1 LLLLPILVVIATTLF
16 FTEQDNKTLKNLV
29 TIPLSKGKIV
39 IAKIGVMA
47 IISVAYTLVGFISSM
62 ICSNIL
68 GIAMENM
75 IQKFILN
82 IALGLMLLAA
92 ALPCVA
98 LVVWF
103 NKSDL
108 ISIVITL
115 FYTIVNYVVHVTD
128 IGMLTPTGLNVGT
141 ILPIP
146 LINRWIYQFY
156 DEGSGAAAEFY
167 NTMRPYFVPTPICI
181 GILLFVAGISIYA
194 IIKIYSKRE
203 I

>member
-1 LLLLPILVVIATTLF
+1 
-16 FTEQDNKTLKNLV
+16 
-29 TIPLSKGKIV
+29 
-39 IAKIGVMA
+39 
-47 IISVAYTLVGFISSM
+47 
-62 ICSNIL
+62 
-68 GIAMENM
+68 
-75 IQKFILN
+75 
-82 IALGLMLLAA
+82 MLLAA

-115 FYTIVNYVVHVTD
+115 FYTIINYVVHVTD
-128 IGMLTPTGLNVGT
+128 IGMLTPVGINIGT

-167 NTMRPYFVPTPICI
+167 NTMRPYFVPTHICVGI
-181 GILLFVAGISIYA
+181 ILLVAIVSIYA
-194 IIKIYSKRE
+194 IIKIYKKRE
-203 I
+203 V

>member
-1 LLLLPILVVIATTLF
+1 
-16 FTEQDNKTLKNLV
+16 
-29 TIPLSKGKIV
+29 
-39 IAKIGVMA
+39 MA
-47 IISVAYTLVGFISSM
+47 IISVAYTLVGFFAST
-62 ICSNIL
+62 ICSALL
-68 GIAMENM
+68 GIPMDHM
-75 IQKFILN
+75 IQKFVLSFM
-82 IALGLMLLAA
+82 LGLMLLAA

-128 IGMLTPTGLNVGT
+128 TGMLTPVGINIGT
-141 ILPIP
+141 VLPIP

-156 DEGSGAAAEFY
+156 DEGNGAAAEFY
-167 NTMRPYFVPTPICI
+167 NTMRPYFVQTPVCICI
-181 GILLFVAGISIYA
+181 ILVIALVSIFA
-194 IIKIYSKRE
+194 IIQIYKNRE

>member
-1 LLLLPILVVIATTLF
+1 M
-16 FTEQDNKTLKNLV
+16 
-29 TIPLSKGKIV
+29 
-39 IAKIGVMA
+39 AKIGVMA
-47 IISVAYTLVGFISSM
+47 IISVSYTLVGFFSSM

-75 IQKFILN
+75 LQKFVLN

-115 FYTIVNYVVHVTD
+115 FYTIINYVVHVTD
-128 IGMLTPTGLNVGT
+128 IGMLTPVGINIGT

-167 NTMRPYFVPTPICI
+167 NTMRPYFVPTHICVGI
-181 GILLFVAGISIYA
+181 ILLIAILSIYA
-194 IIKIYSKRE
+194 IIKIYKKRE
-203 I
+203 V

>member
-1 LLLLPILVVIATTLF
+1 MAQKFV
-16 FTEQDNKTLKNLV
+16 
-29 TIPLSKGKIV
+29 LS
-39 IAKIGVMA
+39 IG
-47 IISVAYTLVGFISSM
+47 
-62 ICSNIL
+62 L
-68 GIAMENM
+68 GI
-75 IQKFILN
+75 
-82 IALGLMLLAA
+82 MLLAA

-115 FYTIVNYVVHVTD
+115 FYTIINYVIHVTD
-128 IGMLTPTGLNVGT
+128 IGMLTPVGVNIGT

-146 LINRWIYQFY
+146 VINRWIYQFY

-167 NTMRPYFVPTPICI
+167 NTMRPYFVPTHICVCI
-181 GILLFVAGISIYA
+181 IALFLLVSIYA
-194 IIKIYSKRE
+194 IIKIYNRRE

>member
-1 LLLLPILVVIATTLF
+1 MLLLPILVVIATSLF
-16 FTEQDNKTLKNLV
+16 FTEQDNSTLKNLA

-39 IAKIGVMA
+39 MAKIGVMA
-47 IISVAYTLVGFISSM
+47 IISVAYTLVGFLSSL

-75 IQKFILN
+75 LQKFLLN

-128 IGMLTPTGLNVGT
+128 MGMLTPVGINIGT

-167 NTMRPYFVPTPICI
+167 NTMRPYFVPTHICLCI
-181 GILLFVAGISIYA
+181 ILIIAIISIYA
-194 IIKIYSKRE
+194 IIKIYNRRGV
-203 I
+203 